1 MSRAVRQYTALPVA
15 QRGAVVLILLIII
28 AASTAT
34 YFLVHELNN
43 TRLQVERDKIN
54 AAALA
59 QARDAVLGFAL
70 ANNEMPGGLP
80 FPDRRR
86 DGDYDGNG
94 DCVTNSFNK
103 SHLLGKFPF
112 LNEEGCGDIRAFDIN
127 PIDSSGE
134 RLWYAASSKLVK
146 SKAGGNYQ
154 NITTAELMADGD
166 WLTVNDENGAVLSDK
181 VAFVLI
187 SPGGTLQGQNRSGN
201 APSARRFLDDFKVGA
216 TTYKNWDDN
225 LAFIAARPVNN
236 ASNRFNDRLLYVTR
250 DEFVNRLVLRIV
262 GDVRSHLDQYHGDIN
277 HTQYPYAATLAEGE
291 CIPTLSTGYLPFV
304 DVDNNCGGPLDA
316 FPPWWDPPLIP
327 NTWQDI
333 THYTRLS
340 ADQATV
346 QFDSCAS
353 TFTITWNSETRRDRP
368 C

>member
-1 MSRAVRQYTALPVA
+1 MNRAARQAKALPVA
-15 QRGAVVLILLIII
+15 QRGVVVLILLVII
-28 AASTAT
+28 AVSTAT

-80 FPDRRR
+80 FPDRRE

-94 DCVTNSFNK
+94 DCVPGTVK
-103 SHLLGKFPF
+103 DKHLLGKLPF
-112 LNEEGCGDIRAFDIN
+112 LYDQGCGLATRAFDIN
-127 PIDSSGE
+127 TTDSSGE
-134 RLWYAASSKLVK
+134 RLWYAVSKMLVK
-146 SKAGGNYQ
+146 NNHGKYQ
-154 NITTAELMADGD
+154 QITTAELMAGGD

-181 VAFVLI
+181 VAVVLI

-201 APSARRFLDDFKVGA
+201 APSAQRFLDDFKVGA
-216 TTYKNWDDN
+216 TTYKNWDDD
-225 LAFIAARPVNN
+225 LVFIAARPVNN

-262 GDVRSHLDQYHGDIN
+262 GEIRSHLDQYHGDIN

-291 CIPTLSTGYLPFV
+291 CTPTPVTGYLPFV
-304 DVDNNCGGPLDA
+304 DVDNDCGGPLDA
-316 FPPWWDPPLIP
+316 FPPWWDPSLIP

-340 ADQATV
+340 ADQATI